1 MSPAKP
7 PAERSRLKNVALFT
21 EEDEIS
27 SNPQAVPITKIKF
40 PNQQP
45 RRYFD
50 PQKLAGLV
58 ESIKQHGILEPLLVR
73 PVGLAYELIA
83 GERRYR
89 AAKDAGLTEVP
100 VVIREMNDSEA
111 IQVAL
116 IENLQREDLNPVEE
130 TEGILQL
137 LALDLRK
144 PEAEVVSLLHR
155 MLDETK
161 GKVPHN
167 VMGNSETQ
175 IIQKVFDGIALME
188 WTSFVS
194 NRLPLLKLPE
204 DVLHALREGRIAYTK
219 AQAISRIKDP
229 SQREDL
235 LEETISQDLSLTQV
249 KEKINAIK
257 LASDDRTDPAPS
269 LKQQFDQTYRRVKRS
284 KVWDDPKQKKKLEK
298 LLAELSSLLVVVVDS
313 H

>member
-21 EEDEIS
+21 GEDEVS
-27 SNPQAVPITKIKF
+27 SNPQTVPLTKIKF

-73 PVGLAYELIA
+73 PVGSAYELVA

-89 AAKDAGLTEVP
+89 AAKDAGLRELP
-100 VVIREMNDSEA
+100 VVIREMNDA
-111 IQVAL
+111 DALQIAL

-137 LALDLRK
+137 LALELGK

-175 IIQKVFDGIALME
+175 AIQKVFDGIALME
-188 WTSFVS
+188 WSSFVS

-204 DVLHALREGRIAYTK
+204 DILNALREGRIAYTK

-229 SQREDL
+229 SQRESL
-235 LEETISQDLSLTQV
+235 LEEAVSADLSLSQI

-257 LASDDRTDPAPS
+257 PVSDDHVDSAPS
-269 LKQQFDQTYRRVKRS
+269 LKQQFDQTYRQVKKS
-284 KVWDDPKQKKKLEK
+284 KVWDDPKKKKRLEK
-298 LLAELSSLLVVVVDS
+298 LLADLNALLVNQDG
-313 H
+313 

>member
-1 MSPAKP
+1 MSSVKP
-7 PAERSRLKNVALFT
+7 PTERSRLKNIALFT
-21 EEDEIS
+21 EEDEVS
-27 SNPQAVPITKIKF
+27 SNPQTVSITKIKF

-73 PVGLAYELIA
+73 PVGSAYELVA

-89 AAKDAGLTEVP
+89 AAKKAGLTEVP
-100 VVIREMNDSEA
+100 IVIREMNDTEA
-111 IQVAL
+111 LQVAL
-116 IENLQREDLNPVEE
+116 IENLHREDLNPVEE

-137 LALDLRK
+137 LALALKK

-175 IIQKVFDGIALME
+175 ALQQVFDGIALMA

-194 NRLPLLKLPE
+194 NRLPLLNLPE
-204 DVLHALREGRIAYTK
+204 DVLTALREGRIAYTK
-219 AQAISRIKDP
+219 AQAISRVKNS

-235 LEETISQDLSLTQV
+235 LKEAIDQDLSLTQI
-249 KEKINAIK
+249 KENINAIK
-257 LASDDRTDPAPS
+257 PSNDDRAES
-269 LKQQFDQTYRRVKRS
+269 SISFKQQFDKTYREVRKS
-284 KVWDDPKQKKKLEK
+284 KVWDDPKKKKKLEK
-298 LLAELSSLLVVVVDS
+298 LLAELSSLLADRDG
-313 H
+313 

>member
-21 EEDEIS
+21 EEDEVS
-27 SNPQAVPITKIKF
+27 SNPQTIPLTKIKF

-73 PVGLAYELIA
+73 PVGSVYELVA

-89 AAKDAGLTEVP
+89 AAKDAGLREVP
-100 VVIREMNDSEA
+100 VVIREMNDSDA
-111 IQVAL
+111 LQVAL

-137 LALDLRK
+137 LALKLEK
-144 PEAEVVSLLHR
+144 PEAEVISLLHR

-175 IIQKVFDGIALME
+175 IVQQVFDGIALME
-188 WTSFVS
+188 WKSFVS
-194 NRLPLLKLPE
+194 NRLPLLKLPG
-204 DVLHALREGRIAYTK
+204 DVLNALQEGRIAYTK
-219 AQAISRIKDP
+219 AQAISRVKDP
-229 SQREDL
+229 SQRENL
-235 LEETISQDLSLTQV
+235 LEEAINADLSLSQI
-249 KEKINAIK
+249 KERINSAK
-257 LASDDRTDPAPS
+257 PASNDLADPSPF
-269 LKQQFDQTYRRVKRS
+269 LKQQFDQTYRQVKKS
-284 KVWDDPKQKKKLEK
+284 KVWDNPKKKKKLEK
-298 LLAELSSLLVVVVDS
+298 LLVELNSLLAEQEG
-313 H
+313 

>member
-21 EEDEIS
+21 EEDELAT
-27 SNPQAVPITKIKF
+27 NPQTIPLTKIKF

-73 PVGLAYELIA
+73 PVGPDYELVA

-89 AAKDAGLTEVP
+89 AAKDAGLRAVP
-100 VVIREMNDSEA
+100 VVIREMTDSDA
-111 IQVAL
+111 LQIAL

-130 TEGILQL
+130 TEGLLQL
-137 LALDLRK
+137 LALELKK

-175 IIQKVFDGIALME
+175 VIQQVFDGIALME

-204 DVLHALREGRIAYTK
+204 DVLNALQEGRIAYTK
-219 AQAISRIKDP
+219 AQAISRVKDT
-229 SQREDL
+229 SQRGVL
-235 LEETISQDLSLTQV
+235 LEEAIRANLSLTQI

-257 LASDDRTDPAPS
+257 PAIGNRTDSSPS
-269 LKQQFDQTYRRVKRS
+269 LKQQFDQTYRQVKKS
-284 KVWDDPKQKKKLEK
+284 KVWDDPKKKKKLEK
-298 LLAELSSLLVVVVDS
+298 LLADLNSLLS
-313 H
+313 HQDG

>member
-1 MSPAKP
+1 MSSAKP
-7 PAERSRLKNVALFT
+7 PAERSRLKNVTLFT
-21 EEDEIS
+21 EEDEVF
-27 SNPQAVPITKIKF
+27 SNPQTVSISKIKF

-73 PVGLAYELIA
+73 PIGSSAYELIA

-89 AAKDAGLTEVP
+89 AAKDAGLTEIP
-100 VVIREMNDSEA
+100 VVIRDMNDTEA
-111 IQVAL
+111 LQVAL
-116 IENLQREDLNPVEE
+116 IENLQREDLNPIEE

-137 LALDLRK
+137 LALELK
-144 PEAEVVSLLHR
+144 KSESEAISLLHR

-175 IIQKVFDGIALME
+175 TVQQVFDGIALMD

-204 DVLHALREGRIAYTK
+204 DVLGALREGRIAYTK
-219 AQAISRIKDP
+219 AQAISRVKDQ
-229 SQREDL
+229 SQRQVL
-235 LEETISQDLSLTQV
+235 LEEAISQDLSLTQI
-249 KEKINAIK
+249 KEKVSAIK
-257 LASDDRTDPAPS
+257 PANDDTDNQPPT
-269 LKQQFDQTYRRVKRS
+269 LKQLVDQAYRQLRKSKLWDNPKKKR
-284 KVWDDPKQKKKLEK
+284 KLEK
-298 LLAELSSLLVVVVDS
+298 LLLELNSLLANPDE
-313 H
+313 